1 MLNTLLMK
9 TTKHCRALL
18 LALLSSASIGHQ
30 ALAQTPTQTQEY
42 PSRPV
47 KIVVPFAAGG
57 PADNYAR
64 FMGQQLQ
71 AALGQ
76 NFIVENKPGAGSII
90 GTDFV
95 AKAAADGYTLLMM
108 SNAQTVNESLV
119 TKKPYALLKDFVGIA
134 PINYS
139 DLLLVV
145 HPRVAAKNL
154 SELIALAKAQPGKLN
169 YASSG
174 TGTPY
179 HMAGELLKAMAGIDI
194 THVPYKGS
202 SGARTDLLG
211 GQVDFMFDAVTTM
224 TDYARAGTVRGLAT
238 TGAIRSDILP
248 NVPTMSEAGVTG
260 YESTIWL
267 GLMAPKGTPVAII
280 NQLNAAVTAIVTRPE
295 IKKQWAEKGAMPL
308 SMSPLEFQI
317 YLERDVIKWAK
328 IVKLSGA
335 KAD

>member
-9 TTKHCRALL
+9 TTKRCRAFL
-18 LALLSSASIGHQ
+18 LALLSVVSSGQQ
-30 ALAQTPTQTQEY
+30 ALAQTQEY
-42 PSRPV
+42 PTRPV

>member
-1 MLNTLLMK
+1 MLNTFFMNITRHYK
-9 TTKHCRALL
+9 TLL
-18 LALLSSASIGHQ
+18 LALLSLASAGQ
-30 ALAQTPTQTQEY
+30 QTLAQAQDYPT
-42 PSRPV
+42 RPV

-95 AKAAADGYTLLMM
+95 AKATPDGYTLLLM

-119 TKKPYALLKDFVGIA
+119 ATKPYSLLKDFVGIA

-154 SELIALAKAQPGKLN
+154 QELIALAKSQPGKLN

-179 HMAGELLKAMAGIDI
+179 HMAGELFKAMAGIEI

-238 TGAIRSDILP
+238 TGVARSDILP
-248 NVPTMSEAGVTG
+248 NVPTMAEAGVVG
-260 YESTIWL
+260 YETTIWL
-267 GLMAPKGTPVAII
+267 GLMAPKGTPVSII
-280 NQLNAAVTAIVTRPE
+280 NRLNATMTAIVTRPE
-295 IKKQWAEKGAMPL
+295 IKKQWAEKGATSL
-308 SMSPLEFQI
+308 SMSPLEFQT
-317 YLERDVIKWAK
+317 YLERDVVKWAK

>member
-1 MLNTLLMK
+1 MRFTGQFAYLGI
-9 TTKHCRALL
+9 AAAVL
-18 LALLSSASIGHQ
+18 LAGQQPAH
-30 ALAQTPTQTQEY
+30 AQDY
-42 PSRPV
+42 PSRAV

-71 AALGQ
+71 ASLGQ

-95 AKAAADGYTLLMM
+95 AKATPDGYTLLMM

-119 TKKPYALLKDFVGIA
+119 AKKPYTLLKDFVGIA

-145 HPRVAAKNL
+145 HPSVAARNL

-179 HMAGELLKAMAGIDI
+179 HMAGELFKAMAGIDI

-248 NVPTMSEAGVTG
+248 NVPTMSEAGVAG
-260 YESTIWL
+260 YETTIWL

-280 NQLNAAVTAIVTRPE
+280 NQLNSAVTAIVTRPD

-335 KAD
+335 KSD

>member
-1 MLNTLLMK
+1 MRFTGQFAYLGI
-9 TTKHCRALL
+9 AAAVL
-18 LALLSSASIGHQ
+18 LAGQQPAH
-30 ALAQTPTQTQEY
+30 AQDY
-42 PSRPV
+42 PSRAV

-71 AALGQ
+71 ASLGQ

-95 AKAAADGYTLLMM
+95 AKATPDGYTLLMM

-119 TKKPYALLKDFVGIA
+119 AKKPYALLKDFVGIA

-145 HPRVAAKNL
+145 HPSVAARNL

-179 HMAGELLKAMAGIDI
+179 HMAGELFKAMAGIDI

-248 NVPTMSEAGVTG
+248 NVPTMSEAGVAG
-260 YESTIWL
+260 YETTIWL

-280 NQLNAAVTAIVTRPE
+280 HQLNSAVTAIVTRPE
-295 IKKQWAEKGAMPL
+295 IKKQWAEKGATPL

-335 KAD
+335 KSD

>member
-1 MLNTLLMK
+1 MRFTGQFAYLGI
-9 TTKHCRALL
+9 AAAVL
-18 LALLSSASIGHQ
+18 LAGQQPAH
-30 ALAQTPTQTQEY
+30 AQDY
-42 PSRPV
+42 PSRAV

-71 AALGQ
+71 ASLGQ

-95 AKAAADGYTLLMM
+95 AKATPDGYTLLMM

-119 TKKPYALLKDFVGIA
+119 AKKPYTLLKDFVGIA

-145 HPRVAAKNL
+145 HPSVAARNL

-179 HMAGELLKAMAGIDI
+179 HMAGELFKAMAGIDI

-248 NVPTMSEAGVTG
+248 NVPTMSEAGVPG
-260 YESTIWL
+260 YETTIWL

-280 NQLNAAVTAIVTRPE
+280 NQLNSAVTAIVTRPE

-335 KAD
+335 KSD

>member
-1 MLNTLLMK
+1 MTFTKKFACLGIAAAVLL
-9 TTKHCRALL
+9 T
-18 LALLSSASIGHQ
+18 GQQ
-30 ALAQTPTQTQEY
+30 ALAQAIAQAAAPADY
-42 PSRPV
+42 PNRAV
-47 KIVVPFAAGG
+47 KIIVPFAAGG

-76 NFIVENKPGAGSII
+76 NFIVENKPGAGSTI

-95 AKAAADGYTLLMM
+95 AKSTPDGYTLLMM

-119 TKKPYALLKDFVGIA
+119 AKKPYSLLKDFVGIA

-145 HPRVAAKNL
+145 HPSVPAKNL
-154 SELIALAKAQPGKLN
+154 AELIALAKSKPGKLN

-179 HMAGELLKAMAGIDI
+179 HMAGELFKAMANIDI

-248 NVPTMSEAGVTG
+248 NVPTMSEAGVAG
-260 YESTIWL
+260 YETTIWL
-267 GLMAPKGTPVAII
+267 GLMAPKGTPVSIV
-280 NQLNAAVTAIVTRPE
+280 NRLNSSMTVIVTRPE

-308 SMSPLEFQI
+308 SMSPLEFQT
-317 YLERDVIKWAK
+317 YLESDVVKWAK
-328 IVKLSGA
+328 IVELSGA
-335 KAD
+335 KPD

>member
-1 MLNTLLMK
+1 MLNTFFLKFAKHYK
-9 TTKHCRALL
+9 TLL
-18 LALLSSASIGHQ
+18 LALLTFSAVGQHGLT
-30 ALAQTPTQTQEY
+30 LAQDYPT
-42 PSRPV
+42 RPV

-71 AALGQ
+71 AELGQ

-95 AKAAADGYTLLMM
+95 AKAAPDGYTLLLM

-119 TKKPYALLKDFVGIA
+119 TTKPYALLKDFVGIA

-154 SELIALAKAQPGKLN
+154 QELIALAKRQPGKLN

-174 TGTPY
+174 NGTPY
-179 HMAGELLKAMAGIDI
+179 HMAGELFKAMAGIDI

-211 GQVDFMFDAVTTM
+211 GQVDLMFDAVTTM

-238 TGAIRSDILP
+238 TGTVRSEILP
-248 NVPTMSEAGVTG
+248 DMPTMSEAGVSG
-260 YESTIWL
+260 YETTIWL
-267 GLMAPKGTPVAII
+267 GLMAPKGTPVSVI
-280 NQLNAAVTAIVTRPE
+280 NRLNSTITAIVTRPE

-308 SMSPLEFQI
+308 TMSPLEFQL
-317 YLERDVIKWAK
+317 YLERDVVKWAK

>member
-1 MLNTLLMK
+1 MAFTNQFAYLGF
-9 TTKHCRALL
+9 AAAVS
-18 LALLSSASIGHQ
+18 LAGPLPAQ
-30 ALAQTPTQTQEY
+30 AQDY
-42 PSRPV
+42 PSRAV
-47 KIVVPFAAGG
+47 KIIVPFAAGG

-71 AALGQ
+71 AGLGQ
-76 NFIVENKPGAGSII
+76 NFIIENKPGAGSII

-119 TKKPYALLKDFVGIA
+119 TKKPYSLLKDFVGIA

-139 DLLLVV
+139 DVLLVV

-179 HMAGELLKAMAGIDI
+179 HMAGELFKAMAGIDI

-238 TGAIRSDILP
+238 TGTLRSDILP
-248 NVPTMSEAGVTG
+248 NVPTMSEAGVAG
-260 YESTIWL
+260 YETTIWL

-280 NQLNAAVTAIVTRPE
+280 NQLNSAVTATVTRPE

-308 SMSPLEFQI
+308 NMSPLEFQM
-317 YLERDVIKWAK
+317 YVERDIIKWAK

-335 KAD
+335 KSD

>member
-1 MLNTLLMK
+1 MAFTNQFAYLGF
-9 TTKHCRALL
+9 AAAVS
-18 LALLSSASIGHQ
+18 LAGPLPAQ
-30 ALAQTPTQTQEY
+30 AQDY
-42 PSRPV
+42 PSRAV
-47 KIVVPFAAGG
+47 KIIVPFAAGG

-71 AALGQ
+71 AGLGQ
-76 NFIVENKPGAGSII
+76 NFIIENKPGAGSIN

-95 AKAAADGYTLLMM
+95 AKAAEDGYTLLMM

-119 TKKPYALLKDFVGIA
+119 TKKPYSLLKDFVGIA

-179 HMAGELLKAMAGIDI
+179 HMAGELFKAMAGIDI

-238 TGAIRSDILP
+238 TGTLRSDILP
-248 NVPTMSEAGVTG
+248 NVPTMSEAGVAG
-260 YESTIWL
+260 YETTIWL

-280 NQLNAAVTAIVTRPE
+280 NQLNSAVTATVTRPE

-308 SMSPLEFQI
+308 NMSPLEFQM
-317 YLERDVIKWAK
+317 YVERDIIKWAK

-335 KAD
+335 KSD